1 MGTCERHWTA
11 QQSDLGGDKLIFSR
25 RLWAIRVI
33 KKAGFPIRSRE
44 ARSLIDLLMRASK
57 KHAKGLPTA
66 EQVLFSA
73 LRIFHDKIAI
83 AKMAEELAVSTLAA
97 ERALAKLP
105 QAAID
110 LASEKRMRQF
120 VDVANRIHMP

>member
-1 MGTCERHWTA
+1 
-11 QQSDLGGDKLIFSR
+11 
-25 RLWAIRVI
+25 
-33 KKAGFPIRSRE
+33 
-44 ARSLIDLLMRASK
+44 MRASK

-66 EQVLFSA
+66 EQ
-73 LRIFHDKIAI
+73 
-83 AKMAEELAVSTLAA
+83 EELAVSTLAA